1 MKLPPGRAP
10 RAVRY
15 LVGGTALALVLS
27 ACATQDDVVTLNFF
41 QFKPEAVAN
50 FNGII
55 DRFEAENPDIRVVQ
69 NHVPDA
75 DTAIRTL
82 LVKDKTPDVLT
93 LNGNGRYGELAEACV
108 FADLSDLTVVE
119 QVRPAV
125 GDIIGELGSCSTGEV
140 NAVPFSSNASGILY
154 NRGLFAQ
161 YGVEV
166 PTTWDELLAAAQ
178 TFEDAGVTPFYTT
191 LKDGWTVSPA
201 FVNLGGALQPE
212 DFFDRLRAEGSDV
225 AAGEVSFS
233 KDYPEAM
240 EKLTTLYSFGQDG
253 AASRDYNAGNAAF
266 GAGESAMYMQGSY
279 AIPAIRAS
287 NPDANIGS
295 FPYPATNSPEDTVV
309 VSGVD
314 VAVSVGRDTEHPEE
328 ARRFVEFLMSPE
340 VVQQYAQEQSAF
352 SPLTTGAETTDPALA
367 GLAPYFDDNR
377 IIGFIDHQLPASLP
391 LPQYLQEL
399 ALGGS
404 VEGFLS
410 VMDREWSK
418 IAARTI
424 PNEKD

>member
-1 MKLPPGRAP
+1 MKLPPGPAL
-10 RAVRY
+10 RAVRC
-15 LVGGTALALVLS
+15 LAGGTALALVLS
-27 ACATQDDVVTLNFF
+27 ACAPQDDVVTLDFF
-41 QFKPEAVAN
+41 QFKPEAVAD
-50 FNGII
+50 FGAII
-55 DRFEAENPDIRVVQ
+55 DRFEAANPGIRVVQ

-108 FADLSDLTVVE
+108 FADLSDLPVVE

-125 GDIIGELGSCSTGEV
+125 GDIIGDLGSCSADEV
-140 NAVPFSSNASGILY
+140 NAVPFSNNASGILY
-154 NRGLFAQ
+154 NKDLFEQ
-161 YGVEV
+161 HGVEV

-191 LKDGWTVSPA
+191 LKDAWTVSPA

-212 DFFDRLRAEGSDV
+212 GFFDRLRAEGLDV
-225 AAGEVSFS
+225 ASGEVSFS
-233 KDYPEAM
+233 QDYPEAM
-240 EKLTTLYSFGQDG
+240 EKLTTLYGFGQDG

-340 VVQQYAQEQSAF
+340 VVQQYAEDQSAF
-352 SPLTTGAETTDPALA
+352 SPLATGAETTDPALA

-404 VEGFLS
+404 VEDFLS

>member
-1 MKLPPGRAP
+1 MKLPPGPAR
-10 RAVRY
+10 RAVRF
-15 LVGGTALALVLS
+15 VAGGAVLALALS
-27 ACATQDDVVTLNFF
+27 GCAAQDDVVTLDFF

-50 FNGII
+50 FSSII
-55 DRFEAENPDIRVVQ
+55 DEFEAANPGIRVVQ

-93 LNGNGRYGELAEACV
+93 LNGNGRYGDLAKACV
-108 FADLSDLTVVE
+108 FADLSDLPVVE

-125 GDIIGELGSCSTGEV
+125 TDIIDDLGSCDEGEV
-140 NAVPFSSNASGILY
+140 NALPFSSNASGILY
-154 NRGLFAQ
+154 NRDLFAQ

-166 PTTWDELLAAAQ
+166 PLTWDGLLEVAE
-178 TFEDAGVTPFYTT
+178 TFEAAGVTPFYTT
-191 LKDGWTVSPA
+191 IKDAWTMGPA
-201 FVNLGGALQPE
+201 FVNLGGALQP
-212 DFFDRLRAEGSDV
+212 DGFYDRLRAAGPDV
-225 AAGEVSFS
+225 ASGEVSFS
-233 KDYPEAM
+233 KDYPEAV
-240 EKLTTLYSFGQDG
+240 EKLTTLYGFGQDD

-266 GAGESAMYMQGSY
+266 GAGEAAMYMQGSY
-279 AIPAIRAS
+279 AIPAIRAA

-295 FPYPATNSPEDTVV
+295 FPYPATNSPEETVV

-328 ARRFVEFLMSPE
+328 ARRFVEFLMSPD
-340 VVQQYAQEQSAF
+340 VVERYAQEQSAF
-352 SPLTTGAETTDPALA
+352 SPLATGAETTDPALA
-367 GLAPYFDDNR
+367 GLAPYFEDNR

-399 ALGGS
+399 VLGGRP
-404 VEGFLS
+404 EDFLS
-410 VMDREWSK
+410 TMDREWSK

>member
-1 MKLPPGRAP
+1 MKQPHGRAR
-10 RAVRY
+10 RAVRCAA
-15 LVGGTALALVLS
+15 GAAALALVLPG
-27 ACATQDDVVTLNFF
+27 CAAQDDVVTLDFF

-50 FNGII
+50 FSAII
-55 DRFEAENPDIRVVQ
+55 DEFEAANPGIRVVQ

-93 LNGNGRYGELAEACV
+93 LNGNGRYGDLAKACV
-108 FADLSDLTVVE
+108 FADLSDLPVVE

-125 GDIIGELGSCSTGEV
+125 RDIIRDLGSCGDEV

-154 NRGLFAQ
+154 NRDLFEQ

-166 PTTWDELLAAAQ
+166 PTTWDELLDAAR
-178 TFEDAGVTPFYTT
+178 TFEAAGVTPFYTT
-191 LKDGWTVSPA
+191 IKDAWTVGPA

-212 DFFDRLRAEGSDV
+212 GFFDRLRAQGPDV
-225 AAGEVSFS
+225 QSGEVSFS

-240 EKLTTLYSFGQDG
+240 EKLTALYAFGQDD
-253 AASRDYNAGNAAF
+253 AAGRDYNAGNAAF
-266 GAGESAMYMQGSY
+266 ATGESAMYLQGSY
-279 AIPAIRAS
+279 AIPAIRAVD
-287 NPDANIGS
+287 PDANIGS

-314 VAVSVGRDTEHPEE
+314 VGVSIGRDTDHPEE

-340 VVQQYAQEQSAF
+340 VVERYAQEQSAF
-352 SPLTTGAETTDPALA
+352 SPLATGAETTDPALA

-399 ALGGS
+399 VLGGRT
-404 VEGFLS
+404 EDFLATL
-410 VMDREWSK
+410 DREWSK

>member
-1 MKLPPGRAP
+1 MKLPPGPARRAL
-10 RAVRY
+10 RCAA
-15 LVGGTALALVLS
+15 GGASLALVLS
-27 ACATQDDVVTLNFF
+27 GCSASEDVVTLDFF

-50 FNGII
+50 FSAII
-55 DRFEAENPDIRVVQ
+55 DEFEAENPGIRVVQ

-93 LNGNGRYGELAEACV
+93 LNTNGRYGELAQACV
-108 FADLSDLTVVE
+108 FADLSDLPVVE

-125 GDIIGELGSCSTGEV
+125 SGIVEDLGSCADGEV

-154 NRGLFAQ
+154 NRDLFAQ

-166 PTTWDELLAAAQ
+166 PATWDELIAAAE
-178 TFEDAGVTPFYTT
+178 TFEAAGVTPFYTT
-191 LKDGWTVSPA
+191 IKDAWTMGPA

-212 DFFDRLRAEGSDV
+212 DFFERLRAEGPDV
-225 AAGEVSFS
+225 ASGEVSFS

-240 EKLTTLYSFGQDG
+240 EKLTTLYGFGQDD
-253 AASRDYNAGNAAF
+253 AAGRDYNAGNAAF
-266 GAGESAMYMQGSY
+266 ASGESAMYLQGSY
-279 AIPAIRAS
+279 AIPAIRAV
-287 NPDANIGS
+287 NPDVNIGS
-295 FPYPATNSPEDTVV
+295 FPYPATNSPEKTVV

-314 VAVSVGRDTEHPEE
+314 VGVSIGRDTEHPEE
-328 ARRFVEFLMSPE
+328 ARKFVEFLMSPD
-340 VVQQYAQEQSAF
+340 VVERYAQEQSAF
-352 SPLTTGAETTDPALA
+352 SPLATGADTTDPALA
-367 GLAPYFDDNR
+367 GLAPYFEDNR

-391 LPQYLQEL
+391 LPQYLQAL
-399 ALGGS
+399 VLGGRT
-404 VEGFLS
+404 EDFLAT
-410 VMDREWSK
+410 MDREWSK